1 VVEHSREAGH
11 RRRIPR
17 QEVHWP
23 GTCSIEGDPA
33 LTAECDVVDIS
44 VIGVGIVLEGP
55 IPGDLVDRTMTV
67 EVQASEGAAV
77 SLQLTGEIRYVVPSP
92 QGGFRIGSQF
102 SGLSETERSILE
114 TFEQMRLA
122 W

>member
-1 VVEHSREAGH
+1 VVDDGGDTGH

-17 QEVHWP
+17 QEVHWQ

-33 LTAECDVVDIS
+33 LAAECDVVDIS
-44 VIGVGIVLEGP
+44 VIGMGILLDGP
-55 IPGDLVDRTMTV
+55 IPGDLVDRTITV
-67 EVQASEGAAV
+67 EVEASHGAAV
-77 SLQLTGEIRYVVPSP
+77 SLRLTGEIRYVVPSP
-92 QGGFRIGSQF
+92 QGGFRVGSQF